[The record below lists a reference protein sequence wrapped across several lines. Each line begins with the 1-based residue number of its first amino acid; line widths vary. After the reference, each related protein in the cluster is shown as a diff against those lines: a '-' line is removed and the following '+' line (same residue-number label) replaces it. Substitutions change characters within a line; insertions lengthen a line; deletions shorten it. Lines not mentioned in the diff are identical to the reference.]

1 MNSNEIADLIAGV
14 VILVFGIIILAI
26 GFDPLEHNSFN
37 ESAKL
42 PDEEKLFLLN
52 YLRTDIG
59 DKKIV
64 DVIAL
69 NENGDDKSLKDLQGI
84 SGNILR
90 FYGFNG
96 RDYALRIKY
105 PDGNVKFI
113 AGSQEGNLL
122 SPEPGLETRFG
133 DLENYGIVLG
143 RGEKVVIPSMNIGL
157 ITVELEVED
166 E

>member
-1 MNSNEIADLIAGV
+1 M
-14 VILVFGIIILAI
+14 
-26 GFDPLEHNSFN
+26 
-37 ESAKL
+37 
-42 PDEEKLFLLN
+42 LN